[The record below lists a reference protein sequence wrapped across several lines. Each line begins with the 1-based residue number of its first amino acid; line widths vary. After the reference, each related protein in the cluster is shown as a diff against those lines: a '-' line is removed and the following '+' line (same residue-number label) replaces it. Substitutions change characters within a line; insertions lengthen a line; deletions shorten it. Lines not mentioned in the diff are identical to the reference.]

1 MGAEKQQSKVT
12 VGGGDVG
19 TIAVTVRLRLRCFI
33 KSLIFSEVV

>member
-33 KSLIFSEVV
+33 VSLVFIGVF